1 MWVQLTTTY
10 KESSLN
16 KTFIYA
22 RLCTCVH
29 VRVCACAHACVCMC
43 ACMCVLRVCR
53 CVRGACVCVCVCVDA
68 CMCVRGCMHVCV
80 CVYVRAGMHHITNSQ
95 KYSHAPQSSPSASI
109 LRTIF
114 STAFISGRGK
124 RHGYQWFTLPHSQ
137 DFPGPTSCSMH
148 NGGREA
154 GGSYHM
160 IHGTA
165 DVTGSS

>member
-29 VRVCACAHACVCMC
+29 VRVCARAHACVC
-43 ACMCVLRVCR
+43 CVYVGVC
-53 CVRGACVCVCVCVDA
+53 VVHACVCV
-68 CMCVRGCMHVCV
+68 CVRGCMHVCAWMHARV
-80 CVYVRAGMHHITNSQ
+80 CVYVRAGLHHITNSQ

-114 STAFISGRGK
+114 STAFISGRRK

-137 DFPGPTSCSMH
+137 DFPGPTLCSMH

-154 GGSYHM
+154 GGSYHV
-160 IHGTA
+160 IHGTV